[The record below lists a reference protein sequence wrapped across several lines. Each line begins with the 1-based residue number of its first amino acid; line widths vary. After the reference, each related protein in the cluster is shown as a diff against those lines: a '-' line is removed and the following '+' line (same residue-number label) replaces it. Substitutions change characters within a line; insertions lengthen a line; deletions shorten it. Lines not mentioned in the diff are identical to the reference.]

1 MDFQQIINVCV
12 FNVFFFFFILKSKQK
27 LTKSL
32 LNLQI
37 DGKLLCWLC
46 TLSFKRTLAKA
57 RQGEKDGGRIVKKRS
72 HTDKPQIN
80 QHQHKEVNYKKPQ
93 RPDITKQV
101 MPDIPEKV
109 ARIAS
114 SMDSNNSDHFIAM
127 TELKETIANMQKR
140 LSQKDRELLEKDK
153 MVISSINFFYYFFFY
168 INFFFPDN

>member
-1 MDFQQIINVCV
+1 MFSFQKKIN
-12 FNVFFFFFILKSKQK
+12 NNKKKKNSNKIL
-27 LTKSL
+27 T
-32 LNLQI
+32 LQI

-72 HTDKPQIN
+72 HTEKPQNN

-93 RPDITKQV
+93 RPDITKQA

-153 MVISSINFFYYFFFY
+153 MVRI
-168 INFFFPDN
+168 

>member
-1 MDFQQIINVCV
+1 MDFQQKIINVCV
-12 FNVFFFFFILKSKQK
+12 FNSFFSKKKKNNNNKINFNQIL
-27 LTKSL
+27 T
-32 LNLQI
+32 LQI

-72 HTDKPQIN
+72 HTEKPQNN

-93 RPDITKQV
+93 RPDITKQA

-153 MVISSINFFYYFFFY
+153 MVRF
-168 INFFFPDN
+168 